1 MLLYIYMI
9 KTKEQIKAH
18 AITQVDTIHAIG
30 SMSGKLKFLADL
42 DLGSITRNETAQE
55 LVQDLQEL
63 RKLVDRIVQQNS

>member
-1 MLLYIYMI
+1 MI
-9 KTKEQIKAH
+9 KTKEQIQSQ

-55 LVQDLQEL
+55 LVQDLQDL
-63 RKLVDRIVQQNS
+63 RKLVDSIIQQNS